1 MTVSA
6 SPADVPGI
14 HGNGVGKGQSLL
26 NAIAALPAV
35 AYPATVSQR
44 AVKTQLGVL
53 QINAVDYFMA
63 SYWVSA
69 DSILATMTVNM
80 QGADKHVF
88 DLQAKIAARLLIV
101 ATIPPAVQPAPLVYG
116 NEAPQYSAY
125 MPPFPLTPPD
135 GIWYALCTELVGYCM
150 AKGILP
156 AGLILSTMTGS
167 QTYPYT
173 YNTNG
178 QVFSPDGEGDQTGD
192 L

>member
-1 MTVSA
+1 MTVTA
-6 SPADVPGI
+6 SPADVPGT
-14 HGNGVGKGQSLL
+14 HGNGLGKGQTLL

-44 AVKTQLGVL
+44 AVKTQLSLL
-53 QINAVDYFMA
+53 QIEAVDYFMG

-69 DSILATMTVNM
+69 DQILAQMTSMM

-88 DLQAKIAARLLIV
+88 DLQAKITARLAIV
-101 ATIPPAVQPAPLVYG
+101 ATIPPAVPPPALVYG
-116 NEAPQYSAY
+116 NQAPQYSAY

-135 GIWYALCTELVGYCM
+135 GPWYALCTELVDYCM
-150 AKGILP
+150 VKGILP
-156 AGLILSTMTGS
+156 AGLILSTMTGA
-167 QTYPYT
+167 QTYPFQ

-178 QVFSPDGEGDQTGD
+178 QFFSPYSEGDVSED